1 MANNVMRN
9 DTLVRAEGMKLLLEG
24 LGNVTAEHSVLQINE
39 FMFGILQS
47 VLAVAHEMIAFKV
60 NVK

>member
-1 MANNVMRN
+1 MENNVMRN

-24 LGNVTAEHSVLQINE
+24 LGNMTAEHSVLQINE